1 MIQFEQQSFASSETV
16 CTMDTKCNHY
26 FSLFI
31 TIFLLL
37 LHPLGCLDAHDSALI
52 VSYLKRQFFVPSSK
66 LVLNVSS
73 VFGPIYGLDYKLFS
87 FKFMNTLP
95 DKG

>member
-1 MIQFEQQSFASSETV
+1 MKLCVQWTQNV
-16 CTMDTKCNHY
+16 
-26 FSLFI
+26 I
-31 TIFLLL
+31 TIFLFLSQFFLLL

-66 LVLNVSS
+66 LVLNVSN
-73 VFGPIYGLDYKLFS
+73 VFGPNYGLDYKLLS